1 MRIKNIQSM
10 KKTLFSF
17 IIFISIIGCNDSG
30 ISVEKILETNDL
42 NLISQKRKEIIES
55 QQEIYKQLKAINNK
69 IEELNKNSKFPI
81 VETLVLKSEKFNH
94 YVELQGNVKSD
105 KLLIIYPEFS
115 GILNK
120 IYVSSGEKV
129 VKGQLLATIQDG
141 GLKEQLSQLE
151 INYNLTKTTFERQER
166 LWAQNIGSEI
176 QFLQAKS
183 MFEAQ
188 KNGVEQLKKQIEKTI
203 IKAPFSG
210 TIDNVI
216 AKEGEVVYP
225 GRSNIMLLLNMD
237 SMYVESNV
245 PEKYLNSIY
254 KGKDAKLE
262 FPLIGKYLNTS
273 IRQAGNFINPNNRT
287 YKIELDIPKNNLNIK
302 PNLNTKVRV
311 NDYTSDNAILIKEGV
326 ISIDSNNDKYVYKI
340 ERKEKKTY
348 VSKTIIK
355 IGENDGNHIEVLSG
369 LSENDEIVSEGIR
382 KLIDNSRVKIINN

>member
-1 MRIKNIQSM
+1 M
-10 KKTLFSF
+10 KKTLLSF

-129 VKGQLLATIQDG
+129 IKGQLLATIQDG

-166 LWAQNIGSEI
+166 LWVQNIGSEI

-237 SMYVESNV
+237 NMYVESNV

-311 NDYTSDNAILIKEGV
+311 NDYSSDNAILIKEGV
-326 ISIDSNNDKYVYKI
+326 ISIDSNNEKYVYKI

>member
-1 MRIKNIQSM
+1 M

-129 VKGQLLATIQDG
+129 IKGQLLATIQDG

-166 LWAQNIGSEI
+166 LWVQNIGSEI

-311 NDYTSDNAILIKEGV
+311 NDYSSDNAILIKEGF
-326 ISIDSNNDKYVYKI
+326 ISIDSNNEKYVYKI

>member
-1 MRIKNIQSM
+1 M

-287 YKIELDIPKNNLNIK
+287 YKIELNIPKNNLNIK

-311 NDYTSDNAILIKEGV
+311 NDYSSDNAILIKEGF
-326 ISIDSNNDKYVYKI
+326 ISIDSNNEKYVYKI

>member
-1 MRIKNIQSM
+1 M

-17 IIFISIIGCNDSG
+17 INFISIIGCNDSG

-129 VKGQLLATIQDG
+129 IKGQLLATIQDG

-166 LWAQNIGSEI
+166 LWVQNIGSEI

-311 NDYTSDNAILIKEGV
+311 NDYSSDNAILIKEGV

>member
-55 QQEIYKQLKAINNK
+55 QQEIYEQLKAINNK

-129 VKGQLLATIQDG
+129 IKGQLLATIQDG

-166 LWAQNIGSEI
+166 LWVQNIGSEI

-311 NDYTSDNAILIKEGV
+311 NDYSSDNAILIKEGF
-326 ISIDSNNDKYVYKI
+326 ISIDSNNEKYVYKI

>member
-1 MRIKNIQSM
+1 M

-55 QQEIYKQLKAINNK
+55 QQEIYEQLKAINNK

-129 VKGQLLATIQDG
+129 IKGQLLATIQDG

-166 LWAQNIGSEI
+166 LWVQNIGSEI

-287 YKIELDIPKNNLNIK
+287 YKIELNIPKNNLNIK

-311 NDYTSDNAILIKEGV
+311 NDYSSDNAILIKEGF
-326 ISIDSNNDKYVYKI
+326 ISIDSNNEKYVYKI

>member
-129 VKGQLLATIQDG
+129 IKGQLLATIQDG
-141 GLKEQLSQLE
+141 GLKEQLSQLK

-166 LWAQNIGSEI
+166 LWVQNIGSEI

-254 KGKDAKLE
+254 KGKDAKIE
-262 FPLIGKYLNTS
+262 FPLIGEYLNTS

-311 NDYTSDNAILIKEGV
+311 NDYSSDNAILIKEGF
-326 ISIDSNNDKYVYKI
+326 ISIDSNNEKYVYKI

>member
-10 KKTLFSF
+10 KKTLLSF

-129 VKGQLLATIQDG
+129 IKGQLLATIQDG

-166 LWAQNIGSEI
+166 LWVQNIGSEI

-237 SMYVESNV
+237 NMYVESNV

-311 NDYTSDNAILIKEGV
+311 NDYSSDNAILIKEGV
-326 ISIDSNNDKYVYKI
+326 ISIDSNNEMYVYKI

>member
-10 KKTLFSF
+10 KKTLLSF

-151 INYNLTKTTFERQER
+151 ISYNLTKTTFERQER
-166 LWAQNIGSEI
+166 LWVQNIGSEI

-237 SMYVESNV
+237 NMYVESNV

-311 NDYTSDNAILIKEGV
+311 NDYSSDNAILIKEGV
-326 ISIDSNNDKYVYKI
+326 ISIDSNNEMYVYKI

>member
-17 IIFISIIGCNDSG
+17 IIFIAIIGCNDSG

-129 VKGQLLATIQDG
+129 IKGQLLATIQDG

-166 LWAQNIGSEI
+166 LWVQNIGSEI

-311 NDYTSDNAILIKEGV
+311 NDYSSDNAILIKEGF
-326 ISIDSNNDKYVYKI
+326 ISIDSNNEKYVYKI

-355 IGENDGNHIEVLSG
+355 IGENNGNHIEVLSG

>member
-1 MRIKNIQSM
+1 M

-129 VKGQLLATIQDG
+129 IKGQLLATIQDG

-287 YKIELDIPKNNLNIK
+287 YKIELNIPKNNLNIK

-311 NDYTSDNAILIKEGV
+311 NDYSSDNAILIKEGL
-326 ISIDSNNDKYVYKI
+326 ISIDSNNEKYVYKI

>member
-129 VKGQLLATIQDG
+129 IKGQLLATIQDG

-166 LWAQNIGSEI
+166 LWVQNIGSEI

-237 SMYVESNV
+237 NMYVESNV

-287 YKIELDIPKNNLNIK
+287 YKIELNIPKNNLNIK

-311 NDYTSDNAILIKEGV
+311 NDYSSDNAILIKEGF
-326 ISIDSNNDKYVYKI
+326 ISIDSNNEKYVYKI

>member
-1 MRIKNIQSM
+1 M

-129 VKGQLLATIQDG
+129 IKGQLLATIQDG
-141 GLKEQLSQLE
+141 GLKEQLSQLK

-166 LWAQNIGSEI
+166 LWVQNIGSEI

-287 YKIELDIPKNNLNIK
+287 YKIELNIPKNNLNIK

-311 NDYTSDNAILIKEGV
+311 NDYSSDNAILIKEGF
-326 ISIDSNNDKYVYKI
+326 ISIDSNNEKYVYKI

>member
-10 KKTLFSF
+10 KKTLLSF

-129 VKGQLLATIQDG
+129 IKGQLLATIQDG

-166 LWAQNIGSEI
+166 LWVQNIGSEI

-183 MFEAQ
+183 MFEVQ

-237 SMYVESNV
+237 NMYVESNV

-311 NDYTSDNAILIKEGV
+311 NDYSSDNAILIKEGV
-326 ISIDSNNDKYVYKI
+326 ISIDSNNEMYVYKI

>member
-10 KKTLFSF
+10 KKTLLSF

-166 LWAQNIGSEI
+166 LWVQNIGSEI

-183 MFEAQ
+183 MFEVQ

-237 SMYVESNV
+237 NMYVESNV

-311 NDYTSDNAILIKEGV
+311 NDYSSDNAILIKEGV

>member
-10 KKTLFSF
+10 KKTLLSF

-151 INYNLTKTTFERQER
+151 ISYNLTKTTFERQER
-166 LWAQNIGSEI
+166 LWVQNIGSEI

-183 MFEAQ
+183 MFEVQ

-237 SMYVESNV
+237 NMYVESNV

-311 NDYTSDNAILIKEGV
+311 NDYSSDNAILIKEGV
-326 ISIDSNNDKYVYKI
+326 ISIDSNNEMYVYKI

>member
-1 MRIKNIQSM
+1 M

-129 VKGQLLATIQDG
+129 IKGQLLATIQDG

-287 YKIELDIPKNNLNIK
+287 YKIELNIPKNNLNIK

-311 NDYTSDNAILIKEGV
+311 NDYSSDNAILIKEGF
-326 ISIDSNNDKYVYKI
+326 ISIDSNNEKYVYKI

>member
-10 KKTLFSF
+10 KKTLLSF

-94 YVELQGNVKSD
+94 YVELQGNVKSN

-129 VKGQLLATIQDG
+129 IKGQLLATIQDG

-166 LWAQNIGSEI
+166 LWVQNIGSEI

-183 MFEAQ
+183 MFEVQ

-237 SMYVESNV
+237 NMYVESNV

-311 NDYTSDNAILIKEGV
+311 NDYSSDNAILIKEGV
-326 ISIDSNNDKYVYKI
+326 ISIDSNNEMYVYKI

>member
-1 MRIKNIQSM
+1 MRIKTIQSM

-17 IIFISIIGCNDSG
+17 IIFIVIIGCNDSG

-129 VKGQLLATIQDG
+129 IKGQLLATIQDG

-287 YKIELDIPKNNLNIK
+287 YKIELNIPKNNLNIK

-311 NDYTSDNAILIKEGV
+311 NDYSSDNAILIKEGF
-326 ISIDSNNDKYVYKI
+326 ISIDSNNEKYVYKI

>member
-1 MRIKNIQSM
+1 M

-151 INYNLTKTTFERQER
+151 ISYNLTKTTFERQER
-166 LWAQNIGSEI
+166 LWTQNIGSEI

-311 NDYTSDNAILIKEGV
+311 NDYSSDNAILIKEGV
-326 ISIDSNNDKYVYKI
+326 ISIDSNNEMYVYKI

>member
-55 QQEIYKQLKAINNK
+55 QQEIYEQLKAINNK

-166 LWAQNIGSEI
+166 LWVQNIGSEI

-311 NDYTSDNAILIKEGV
+311 NDYSSDNAILIKEGF
-326 ISIDSNNDKYVYKI
+326 ISIDSNNEKYVYKI

>member
-1 MRIKNIQSM
+1 MRIKTIQSM

-129 VKGQLLATIQDG
+129 IKGQLLATIQDG

-287 YKIELDIPKNNLNIK
+287 YKIELNIPKNNLNIK

-311 NDYTSDNAILIKEGV
+311 NDYSSDNAILIKEGF
-326 ISIDSNNDKYVYKI
+326 ISIDSNNEKYVYKI

>member
-17 IIFISIIGCNDSG
+17 IIFIAIIGCNDSG

-166 LWAQNIGSEI
+166 LWVQNIGSEI

-237 SMYVESNV
+237 NMYVESNV

-311 NDYTSDNAILIKEGV
+311 NDYSSDNAILIKEGF
-326 ISIDSNNDKYVYKI
+326 ISIDSNNEKYVYKI

-355 IGENDGNHIEVLSG
+355 IGENNGNHIEVLSG

>member
-1 MRIKNIQSM
+1 M

-287 YKIELDIPKNNLNIK
+287 YKIELNIPKNNLNIK

-311 NDYTSDNAILIKEGV
+311 NDYSSDNAILIKEGV

>member
-1 MRIKNIQSM
+1 M
-10 KKTLFSF
+10 KKTLLSF

-129 VKGQLLATIQDG
+129 IKGQLLATIQDG

-166 LWAQNIGSEI
+166 LWVQNIGSEI

-183 MFEAQ
+183 MFEVQ

-237 SMYVESNV
+237 NMYVESNV

-311 NDYTSDNAILIKEGV
+311 NDYSSDNAILIKEGV
-326 ISIDSNNDKYVYKI
+326 ISIDSNNEMYVYKI

>member
-129 VKGQLLATIQDG
+129 IKGQLLATIQDG

-151 INYNLTKTTFERQER
+151 ISYNLTKTTFERQER
-166 LWAQNIGSEI
+166 LWTQNIGSEI

-183 MFEAQ
+183 MFEVQ

-237 SMYVESNV
+237 NMYVESNV

-311 NDYTSDNAILIKEGV
+311 NDYSSDNAILIKEGV
-326 ISIDSNNDKYVYKI
+326 ISIDSNNEMYVYKI

>member
-17 IIFISIIGCNDSG
+17 IIFIAIIGCNDSG

-55 QQEIYKQLKAINNK
+55 QQEIYEQLKAINNK

-129 VKGQLLATIQDG
+129 IKGQLLATIQDG
-141 GLKEQLSQLE
+141 GLKEQLSQLK

-166 LWAQNIGSEI
+166 LWVQNIGSEI

-183 MFEAQ
+183 MFEVQ
-188 KNGVEQLKKQIEKTI
+188 KNGIEQLKKQIEKTI

-225 GRSNIMLLLNMD
+225 GSSNIMLLLNMD

-311 NDYTSDNAILIKEGV
+311 NDYSSDNAILIKEGV
-326 ISIDSNNDKYVYKI
+326 ISIDSNNEKYVYKI

-355 IGENDGNHIEVLSG
+355 IGGNNGNHIEVLSG

>member
-1 MRIKNIQSM
+1 M

-129 VKGQLLATIQDG
+129 IKGQLLATIQDG

-237 SMYVESNV
+237 NMYVESNV

-287 YKIELDIPKNNLNIK
+287 YKIELNIPKNNLNIK

-311 NDYTSDNAILIKEGV
+311 NDYSSDNAILIKEGF
-326 ISIDSNNDKYVYKI
+326 ISIDSNNEKYVYKI